1 MSGASLD
8 RDGAGRWCLRGE
20 VLPADAVAIRQ
31 QGESWLASSSAVVV
45 VDLAGL
51 SRSTSVVLSILL
63 CWMRAAE
70 GAGKCLQIEGW
81 PPALEDI
88 ARVSGIDTVLASRP

>member
-1 MSGASLD
+1 MSAASLD
-8 RDGAGRWCLRGE
+8 RDASGRWCLRGE
-20 VLPADAVAIRQ
+20 ILPADAVAIRK
-31 QGESWLASSSAVVV
+31 QGEAWLTSATAVIV

-63 CWMRAAE
+63 CWLRAAE
-70 GAGKCLQIEGW
+70 TAGKSLRIEGW

-88 ARVSGIDTVLASRP
+88 ARVSGTDTVLASRP

>member
-1 MSGASLD
+1 VSAASLD
-8 RDGAGRWCLRGE
+8 RDASGRWRLRGE
-20 VLPADAVAIRQ
+20 VLPSDAVAIRQ
-31 QGESWLASSSAVVV
+31 QGEAWLASSPTTIV

-51 SRSTSVVLSILL
+51 SRATSVVLSILL

-70 GAGKCLQIEGW
+70 TAGKALSIEGW

-88 ARVSGIDTVLASRP
+88 ARVSGIDTVLASRS